1 MSHVFIFVKIFNV
14 YATAFLRTGC
24 YAPGDQPICD
34 ESDTIATYLKR
45 SYEVGDTY
53 LVYLV
58 PGSVIWAN

>member
-1 MSHVFIFVKIFNV
+1 M

-34 ESDTIATYLKR
+34 ESDTVATYLKR